1 MKKDK
6 VEYVLD
12 LTEMLENEL
21 KTTYEGI
28 ENGES
33 WQEYMKT
40 SLNAYYEFIEWFNEE
55 GIIHYDLKAIKER
68 DKERFSLVFE
78 EGEE

>member
-28 ENGES
+28 ENGKD
-33 WQEYMKT
+33 WQDYMRT
-40 SLNAYYEFIEWFNEE
+40 SLDAYYQFIEWYRCSEWFCC
-55 GIIHYDLKAIKER
+55 
-68 DKERFSLVFE
+68 VCC
-78 EGEE
+78 

>member
-28 ENGES
+28 ENGKD
-33 WQEYMKT
+33 WQSYMRA
-40 SLNAYYEFIEWFNEE
+40 SLDAYYQFIEWYNEE
-55 GIIHYDLKAIKER
+55 GIIDFDLEGIKQR
-68 DKERFSLVFE
+68 NKERFSKVFE
-78 EGEE
+78 EEE